1 MSRLFDTIL
10 PTKAWEVIVG
20 KTVKKVH
27 QQGRIHKH
35 ASIDVTPETSAQIH
49 ARVYKGIRVVCPSCG
64 AKVVLASLAGDDRVF
79 RCSACDCEL
88 SEAVYDARAREFAA
102 QNDEAKAVV
111 DAAKVLEGQ
120 LERAG
125 LVRKLYLKAR
135 LALGRRRVED
145 ARERYAQGR
154 ALYFRLAQCRYYVSQ
169 WFRATGTRLESA
181 PDARGEE
188 RYALKAHYEG
198 DAFSVVPADTRALS
212 RGMVGEWALFEAL
225 HACTRDASS
234 PLFGAQLAANLF
246 LPVASRLLPRRS
258 GVLAPPWRQ
267 VDAVLFSEVGAFV
280 FEAKSKRAAVRV
292 TKNFGDIDLRDRK
305 GKHRSELWALKQCAM
320 HADSLEEVAD
330 DLTLDDI
337 YEVTVFVEPL
347 SFESAEAGFSA
358 DNVFVGAL
366 GCEGVED
373 FVAVIERKVAELRG
387 QGVNVMD
394 PERCE
399 ELARDLTLRCG
410 DLGRG
415 KMRRHISRLREI
427 SSGGAGSDGRQV
439 FTSGSM
445 CR

>member
-1 MSRLFDTIL
+1 MSRLLATIL
-10 PTKAWEVIVG
+10 PIEAWEVIIG

-35 ASIDVTPETSAQIH
+35 ASIDATPETSAQIH
-49 ARVYKGIRVVCPSCG
+49 ARICKGIRVVCPSCG
-64 AKVVLASLAGDDRVF
+64 AQVVLASLAGDDRAF
-79 RCSACDCEL
+79 CCSACDCEL
-88 SEAVYDARAREFAA
+88 SEAAYDARARELVA
-102 QNDEAKAVV
+102 QNDAAKVIV
-111 DAAKVLEGQ
+111 DAAKDLEGQ
-120 LERAG
+120 LGQAG
-125 LVRKLYLKAR
+125 FVRRLYLKAR
-135 LALGRRRVED
+135 LALGRRRVEE

-154 ALYFRLAQCRYYVSQ
+154 ALYFRLAQCCYYVSQ

-258 GVLAPPWRQ
+258 GVLAPLWRQ
-267 VDAVLFSEVGAFV
+267 VDTVLFTEVGAFV

-292 TKNFGDIDLRDRK
+292 TKNFGDIDLR
-305 GKHRSELWALKQCAM
+305 
-320 HADSLEEVAD
+320 
-330 DLTLDDI
+330 
-337 YEVTVFVEPL
+337 
-347 SFESAEAGFSA
+347 
-358 DNVFVGAL
+358 
-366 GCEGVED
+366 
-373 FVAVIERKVAELRG
+373 
-387 QGVNVMD
+387 
-394 PERCE
+394 
-399 ELARDLTLRCG
+399 
-410 DLGRG
+410 
-415 KMRRHISRLREI
+415 EI
-427 SSGGAGSDGRQV
+427 SFGGTIGAGHQV

>member
-49 ARVYKGIRVVCPSCG
+49 ARVYKGIKVVRPGCGAKVALSSLASDSRPFSCPSCG
-64 AKVVLASLAGDDRVF
+64 GM
-79 RCSACDCEL
+79 L
-88 SEAVYDARAREFAA
+88 SEATYDACARELAA

-120 LERAG
+120 LEQAG
-125 LVRKLYLKAR
+125 LVRKLSLKAR

-145 ARERYAQGR
+145 ARERYVQGR
-154 ALYFRLAQCRYYVSQ
+154 GLCFRLAQCRYYVSQ
-169 WFRATGTRLESA
+169 WFRATGARLESA
-181 PDARGEE
+181 PDVKGEE
-188 RYALKAHYEG
+188 RYALKARYEG
-198 DAFSVVPADTRALS
+198 GSFSVAPADTRALS
-212 RGMVGEWALFEAL
+212 RGVVGEWALFEAL
-225 HACTRDASS
+225 RARTRDTSS

-246 LPVASRLLPRRS
+246 LPVASRSLPRRS
-258 GVLAPPWRQ
+258 GVLAPLWRQ

-280 FEAKSKRAAVRV
+280 FETKSKRAAVRV

-347 SFESAEAGFSA
+347 SFESAEVGFSA

-366 GCEGVED
+366 DCEGVED
-373 FVAVIERKVAELRG
+373 FVAAIERKVAELRER
-387 QGVNVMD
+387 GVSVMSV
-394 PERCE
+394 ERCE
-399 ELARDLTLRCG
+399 ELTRDLTLRYG
-410 DLGRG
+410 DLG
-415 KMRRHISRLREI
+415 
-427 SSGGAGSDGRQV
+427 
-439 FTSGSM
+439 
-445 CR
+445 

>member
-1 MSRLFDTIL
+1 M
-10 PTKAWEVIVG
+10 G

-35 ASIDVTPETSAQIH
+35 ASIDATPETPAQIH
-49 ARVYKGIRVVCPSCG
+49 ARIYKGIRVDCPSCG
-64 AKVVLASLAGDDRVF
+64 ARVVLASLAGDSRPF
-79 RCSACDCEL
+79 SCPSCGGML
-88 SEAVYDARAREFAA
+88 SEATYDACARELAA

-120 LERAG
+120 LEQAG

-154 ALYFRLAQCRYYVSQ
+154 ALYFRLAQCRYYVSR

-181 PDARGEE
+181 PDVKGEE
-188 RYALKAHYEG
+188 RYALKARYEG
-198 DAFSVVPADTRALS
+198 GSFSVAPADTRALS
-212 RGMVGEWALFEAL
+212 RGVVGEWALFEAL
-225 HACTRDASS
+225 RARTRDTSS
-234 PLFGAQLAANLF
+234 PLFGAQLATNLF
-246 LPVASRLLPRRS
+246 LPVASRSLPRRS
-258 GVLAPPWRQ
+258 GVLAPLWRQ

-280 FEAKSKRAAVRV
+280 FEAKSKRAAV
-292 TKNFGDIDLRDRK
+292 
-305 GKHRSELWALKQCAM
+305 KQCAM

-330 DLTLDDI
+330 GLTLDDI

-347 SFESAEAGFSA
+347 SFESAEAGFSTG
-358 DNVFVGAL
+358 NVFVGAL
-366 GCEGVED
+366 DCEGVED
-373 FVAVIERKVAELRG
+373 FVAAIERKVAELRER
-387 QGVNVMD
+387 GVSVMSV
-394 PERCE
+394 ERCE
-399 ELARDLTLRCG
+399 ELARDLTLRYG

-415 KMRRHISRLREI
+415 KMHRHIARLREI
-427 SSGGAGSDGRQV
+427 SFGGTVGAGHQV

>member
-1 MSRLFDTIL
+1 M
-10 PTKAWEVIVG
+10 G

-35 ASIDVTPETSAQIH
+35 ASPDVTPETPEQVH
-49 ARVYKGIRVVCPSCG
+49 ARIYKGIRMVCPSCG
-64 AKVVLASLAGDDRVF
+64 AKVVLASLASDSRPFSCPSCGGM
-79 RCSACDCEL
+79 L
-88 SEAVYDARAREFAA
+88 SEATYDACARELAA

-120 LERAG
+120 LEQAG

-198 DAFSVVPADTRALS
+198 DAFSVAPADTRALS
-212 RGMVGEWALFEAL
+212 RGVVGEWALFEAL
-225 HACTRDASS
+225 RARTRDTSS

-246 LPVASRLLPRRS
+246 LPMASRSLPRRS
-258 GVLAPPWRQ
+258 GVLAPLWRQ

-280 FEAKSKRAAVRV
+280 FKAKSKRAAVRV
-292 TKNFGDIDLRDRK
+292 TKNFGDIDLR
-305 GKHRSELWALKQCAM
+305 E
-320 HADSLEEVAD
+320 
-330 DLTLDDI
+330 I
-337 YEVTVFVEPL
+337 
-347 SFESAEAGFSA
+347 SFGGT
-358 DNVFVGAL
+358 VGA
-366 GCEGVED
+366 G
-373 FVAVIERKVAELRG
+373 
-387 QGVNVMD
+387 
-394 PERCE
+394 
-399 ELARDLTLRCG
+399 
-410 DLGRG
+410 
-415 KMRRHISRLREI
+415 H
-427 SSGGAGSDGRQV
+427 QV

>member
-120 LERAG
+120 AGAGGARPASFIPRPASPWAGEGLRMPVTLRARPRALLSPCPVPLLREPVVSRNG
-125 LVRKLYLKAR
+125 NAPS
-135 LALGRRRVED
+135 LAL
-145 ARERYAQGR
+145 
-154 ALYFRLAQCRYYVSQ
+154 
-169 WFRATGTRLESA
+169 
-181 PDARGEE
+181 DARGEE

-246 LPVASRLLPRRS
+246 CPWPR
-258 GVLAPPWRQ
+258 VCC
-267 VDAVLFSEVGAFV
+267 
-280 FEAKSKRAAVRV
+280 RAAR
-292 TKNFGDIDLRDRK
+292 G
-305 GKHRSELWALKQCAM
+305 GGPA
-320 HADSLEEVAD
+320 VAQ
-330 DLTLDDI
+330 
-337 YEVTVFVEPL
+337 
-347 SFESAEAGFSA
+347 GWR
-358 DNVFVGAL
+358 GAL
-366 GCEGVED
+366 
-373 FVAVIERKVAELRG
+373 
-387 QGVNVMD
+387 
-394 PERCE
+394 
-399 ELARDLTLRCG
+399 
-410 DLGRG
+410 
-415 KMRRHISRLREI
+415 
-427 SSGGAGSDGRQV
+427 
-439 FTSGSM
+439 
-445 CR
+445 

>member
-35 ASIDVTPETSAQIH
+35 ASIDVTPETSEQVH
-49 ARVYKGIRVVCPSCG
+49 ARIYKGIRVVCPSCG
-64 AKVVLASLAGDDRVF
+64 AKVVLASLASDDRAF

-88 SEAVYDARAREFAA
+88 SEAAYDARAREFAA
-102 QNDEAKAVV
+102 QNDAAKAII
-111 DAAKVLEGQ
+111 DAAKDLEGQ
-120 LERAG
+120 LGQAG
-125 LVRKLYLKAR
+125 FVRRLYLKAR
-135 LALGRRRVED
+135 LALGRRRVEE

-181 PDARGEE
+181 PDSKSEE
-188 RYALKAHYEG
+188 RYTLKARYADG
-198 DAFSVVPADTRALS
+198 SFSVVPADTRALS

-225 HACTRDASS
+225 RVRSRDASS

-246 LPVASRLLPRRS
+246 LPVASRSLSRRS
-258 GVLAPPWRQ
+258 GVPAPLWRQ
-267 VDAVLFSEVGAFV
+267 VDTVLFTEVGAFV
-280 FEAKSKRAAVRV
+280 FEAKSKRAEVRV

-305 GKHRSELWALKQCAM
+305 GKHRSELWALKQCAT
-320 HADSLEEVAD
+320 HADSLEEVAAG
-330 DLTLDDI
+330 LTLDDI
-337 YEVTVFVEPL
+337 YEVTVFVDPL
-347 SFESAEAGFSA
+347 SFESAEAGFSS
-358 DNVFVGAL
+358 DNVYVGSL
-366 GCEGVED
+366 GCDGVES
-373 FVAVIERKVAELRG
+373 FVAVVERKVAELRG

-399 ELARDLTLRCG
+399 ELARALTLRYG

-415 KMRRHISRLREI
+415 KMHRHISRLREI
-427 SSGGAGSDGRQV
+427 SSGGAGSAGRQV

>member
-1 MSRLFDTIL
+1 MSRLLATIL
-10 PTKAWEVIVG
+10 PIEAWEVIIG

-27 QQGRIHKH
+27 HQGRIQKH
-35 ASIDVTPETSAQIH
+35 ASIDVTPETPEQVH
-49 ARVYKGIRVVCPSCG
+49 ARICKGIRVVRPGCG
-64 AKVVLASLAGDDRVF
+64 AKVVLSSLASDSRPFSCPSCGGT
-79 RCSACDCEL
+79 L
-88 SEAVYDARAREFAA
+88 SEASYDACARELAA

-111 DAAKVLEGQ
+111 DAVKVLEGQ
-120 LERAG
+120 LEQAG

-154 ALYFRLAQCRYYVSQ
+154 ALYFRLAQCYYVSQ

-258 GVLAPPWRQ
+258 GVLAPLWRQ
-267 VDAVLFSEVGAFV
+267 VDTVLFTEVGAFV

-292 TKNFGDIDLRDRK
+292 AKSFGDIDLR
-305 GKHRSELWALKQCAM
+305 E
-320 HADSLEEVAD
+320 
-330 DLTLDDI
+330 I
-337 YEVTVFVEPL
+337 
-347 SFESAEAGFSA
+347 SFGGT
-358 DNVFVGAL
+358 VGA
-366 GCEGVED
+366 G
-373 FVAVIERKVAELRG
+373 
-387 QGVNVMD
+387 
-394 PERCE
+394 
-399 ELARDLTLRCG
+399 
-410 DLGRG
+410 
-415 KMRRHISRLREI
+415 H
-427 SSGGAGSDGRQV
+427 QV

>member
-1 MSRLFDTIL
+1 M
-10 PTKAWEVIVG
+10 G

-49 ARVYKGIRVVCPSCG
+49 ARVYKGIRVVCPGCG
-64 AKVVLASLAGDDRVF
+64 AKVVLASLASDSRPFSCPSCGGM
-79 RCSACDCEL
+79 L
-88 SEAVYDARAREFAA
+88 SEATYDACARELAA
-102 QNDEAKAVV
+102 QNDEAKAVD

-120 LERAG
+120 LEQAG

-135 LALGRRRVED
+135 LALGRRRVEE

-154 ALYFRLAQCRYYVSQ
+154 ALCFRLAQCRYYVSQ

-181 PDARGEE
+181 PDVKGEG
-188 RYALKAHYEG
+188 RYALKARYEG
-198 DAFSVVPADTRALS
+198 GSFSVAPADTRALS
-212 RGMVGEWALFEAL
+212 RGVVGEWALFEAL
-225 HACTRDASS
+225 RARARDTSS

-246 LPVASRLLPRRS
+246 LPVASRSLPRRS
-258 GVLAPPWRQ
+258 GVLAPLWRQ

-305 GKHRSELWALKQCAM
+305 DKHRSELWALKQCAM

-347 SFESAEAGFSA
+347 SFESAEVGFSA

-366 GCEGVED
+366 DCEGVED
-373 FVAVIERKVAELRG
+373 FAAAIERKVAELRER
-387 QGVNVMD
+387 GVSVMSA
-394 PERCE
+394 EHCE
-399 ELARDLTLRCG
+399 ELARDLTLRYG

-415 KMRRHISRLREI
+415 KMHRHIARLREI
-427 SSGGAGSDGRQV
+427 SFGGTVGAGHQV

>member
-49 ARVYKGIRVVCPSCG
+49 ARVYKGIKVVCPGCGAKVALSSLAGDSRPFSCPSCG
-64 AKVVLASLAGDDRVF
+64 GM
-79 RCSACDCEL
+79 L
-88 SEAVYDARAREFAA
+88 SEATYDARARELVA
-102 QNDEAKAVV
+102 QNDAAKVIV
-111 DAAKVLEGQ
+111 DAAKDLEGQ
-120 LERAG
+120 LGQAG
-125 LVRKLYLKAR
+125 FVRRLYLKAR
-135 LALGRRRVED
+135 LALGRRRVEE

-154 ALYFRLAQCRYYVSQ
+154 ALYFRLAQCCYYVSQ

-198 DAFSVVPADTRALS
+198 DAFSVVAADTRALS

-258 GVLAPPWRQ
+258 GVLAPLWRQ
-267 VDAVLFSEVGAFV
+267 VDTVLFTEVGAFV

-292 TKNFGDIDLRDRK
+292 TKNFGDIDLR
-305 GKHRSELWALKQCAM
+305 
-320 HADSLEEVAD
+320 
-330 DLTLDDI
+330 
-337 YEVTVFVEPL
+337 
-347 SFESAEAGFSA
+347 
-358 DNVFVGAL
+358 
-366 GCEGVED
+366 
-373 FVAVIERKVAELRG
+373 
-387 QGVNVMD
+387 
-394 PERCE
+394 
-399 ELARDLTLRCG
+399 
-410 DLGRG
+410 
-415 KMRRHISRLREI
+415 EI
-427 SSGGAGSDGRQV
+427 SFGGTIGAGHQV

>member
-35 ASIDVTPETSAQIH
+35 ASIDVTPETSEQVH
-49 ARVYKGIRVVCPSCG
+49 ARIYKGIRVVCPSCG
-64 AKVVLASLAGDDRVF
+64 AQVVLASLAGDDRAF
-79 RCSACDCEL
+79 CCSACDCEL
-88 SEAVYDARAREFAA
+88 SEAAYDARARELVA
-102 QNDEAKAVV
+102 QNDAAKVIV
-111 DAAKVLEGQ
+111 DAAKDLEGQ
-120 LERAG
+120 LGQAG
-125 LVRKLYLKAR
+125 FVRRLYLKAR
-135 LALGRRRVED
+135 LALGRRRVEE

-154 ALYFRLAQCRYYVSQ
+154 ALYFRLAQCYYVSQ

-246 LPVASRLLPRRS
+246 LPVASRSLSRRS
-258 GVLAPPWRQ
+258 GVPAPLWRQ
-267 VDAVLFSEVGAFV
+267 VDTVLFTEVGAFV
-280 FEAKSKRAAVRV
+280 FEAKSKRAEVRV

-305 GKHRSELWALKQCAM
+305 GKHRSELWALKQCAT
-320 HADSLEEVAD
+320 HADSLEEVAAG
-330 DLTLDDI
+330 LTLDDI
-337 YEVTVFVEPL
+337 YEVTVFVDPL
-347 SFESAEAGFSA
+347 SFESAEAGFSS
-358 DNVFVGAL
+358 DNVYVGSL
-366 GCEGVED
+366 GCDGVES
-373 FVAVIERKVAELRG
+373 FVAVVERKVAELRG

-399 ELARDLTLRCG
+399 ELARDLTLRYG

-415 KMRRHISRLREI
+415 KMHRHISRLREI
-427 SSGGAGSDGRQV
+427 SSGGAGSAGRQV

>member
-1 MSRLFDTIL
+1 MSRLFGTIL

-49 ARVYKGIRVVCPSCG
+49 ARVYKGIKVVRPGCGAKVALSSLASDSRPFSCPSCG
-64 AKVVLASLAGDDRVF
+64 GM
-79 RCSACDCEL
+79 L
-88 SEAVYDARAREFAA
+88 SEATYDACARELAA
-102 QNDEAKAVV
+102 QNDEAKVVV
-111 DAAKVLEGQ
+111 DAVKVLEGQ
-120 LERAG
+120 LEQAG

-181 PDARGEE
+181 PDVRDEE

-198 DAFSVVPADTRALS
+198 DAFSVAPADTRALS
-212 RGMVGEWALFEAL
+212 RGVVGEWALFEAL
-225 HACTRDASS
+225 RARTRDTSS

-246 LPVASRLLPRRS
+246 LPVASRSLPRRS
-258 GVLAPPWRQ
+258 GVLAPLWRQ

-292 TKNFGDIDLRDRK
+292 TKNFGDIDLRDCK
-305 GKHRSELWALKQCAM
+305 GKHRSELRALKQCAM
-320 HADSLEEVAD
+320 HADSLEEMAD
-330 DLTLDDI
+330 GLTLDDI

-347 SFESAEAGFSA
+347 SFESAEAGFSTG
-358 DNVFVGAL
+358 NVFVGAL

-373 FVAVIERKVAELRG
+373 FVAVIEREVAELRER
-387 QGVNVMD
+387 GVSVMSA
-394 PERCE
+394 ERCE
-399 ELARDLTLRCG
+399 ELARDLTLRYG

-415 KMRRHISRLREI
+415 KMHRHIARLREI
-427 SSGGAGSDGRQV
+427 SFGGTVGTGHQV

>member
-35 ASIDVTPETSAQIH
+35 ASIDVTPETFAQIH
-49 ARVYKGIRVVCPSCG
+49 ARVYKGIKVVCPGCG

-102 QNDEAKAVV
+102 QNDAAKAII
-111 DAAKVLEGQ
+111 DAAKDLEGQ
-120 LERAG
+120 LGQAG
-125 LVRKLYLKAR
+125 FVRRLYLKAR

-154 ALYFRLAQCRYYVSQ
+154 ALCFRLAQCRYYVSQ

-198 DAFSVVPADTRALS
+198 DAFSAAPADTRALS
-212 RGMVGEWALFEAL
+212 RGVVGEWALFEAL
-225 HACTRDASS
+225 RARTRDASS

-246 LPVASRLLPRRS
+246 LPVASRSLPRRS
-258 GVLAPPWRQ
+258 GVLAPLWRQ
-267 VDAVLFSEVGAFV
+267 VDAVLFSEAGAFV

-305 GKHRSELWALKQCAM
+305 GKHRSELWALKQYAM

-330 DLTLDDI
+330 GLTLDDI

-347 SFESAEAGFSA
+347 SFESAEAGFSTG
-358 DNVFVGAL
+358 NVFVGAL
-366 GCEGVED
+366 DCEGVED
-373 FVAVIERKVAELRG
+373 FVAAIERKVAELRER
-387 QGVNVMD
+387 GVSVVSA
-394 PERCE
+394 ERCE
-399 ELARDLTLRCG
+399 EVARDLTLRYG

-415 KMRRHISRLREI
+415 KMHRHIARLREI
-427 SSGGAGSDGRQV
+427 SFGGTVGAGHQV

>member
-1 MSRLFDTIL
+1 M
-10 PTKAWEVIVG
+10 G

-35 ASIDVTPETSAQIH
+35 ASIDVTPETSEQVH
-49 ARVYKGIRVVCPSCG
+49 ARIYKGIRVVCPSCG
-64 AKVVLASLAGDDRVF
+64 AQVVLASLAGDDRAF
-79 RCSACDCEL
+79 CCSACDCEL
-88 SEAVYDARAREFAA
+88 SEAAYDARARELVA
-102 QNDEAKAVV
+102 QNDAAKVIV
-111 DAAKVLEGQ
+111 DAAKDLEGQ
-120 LERAG
+120 LGQAG
-125 LVRKLYLKAR
+125 FVRRLYLKAR
-135 LALGRRRVED
+135 LALGRRRVEE

-154 ALYFRLAQCRYYVSQ
+154 ALYFRLAQCYYVSQ

-246 LPVASRLLPRRS
+246 LPVASRSLSRRS
-258 GVLAPPWRQ
+258 GVPAPLWRQ
-267 VDAVLFSEVGAFV
+267 VDTVLFTEVGAFV
-280 FEAKSKRAAVRV
+280 FEAKSKRAEVRV

-305 GKHRSELWALKQCAM
+305 GKHRSELWALKQCAT
-320 HADSLEEVAD
+320 HADSLEEVAAG
-330 DLTLDDI
+330 LTLDDI
-337 YEVTVFVEPL
+337 YEVTVFVDPL
-347 SFESAEAGFSA
+347 SFESAEAGFSS
-358 DNVFVGAL
+358 DNVYVGSL
-366 GCEGVED
+366 GCDGVES
-373 FVAVIERKVAELRG
+373 FVAVVERKVAELRG

-399 ELARDLTLRCG
+399 ELARDLTLRYG

-415 KMRRHISRLREI
+415 KMHRHISRLREI
-427 SSGGAGSDGRQV
+427 SSGGAGSAGRQV